1 MKRNGSPFSAAL
13 SLCMLALT
21 STIAVAAKPNIIVI
35 LADDVGSGDISF
47 YRKQFMSGKPVIET
61 KAIDSLAEGG
71 MWFTDAHSST
81 ALCAPTRYA
90 IMSGKNNYRSFAP
103 WGVWNSFYEGAIKK
117 GDTTLGTVA
126 RDGGYSTGFIGKW
139 HLGLNFEKLKGN
151 GYYRGNDRSEQVAN
165 ADMTEIA
172 YGGPKD
178 MGFDYGYALPTGIQ
192 GPLYLAYENEKWAP
206 LDPDSK
212 IIAYNTKN
220 AKDPATVTQKDKDEL
235 EVVGNLTISDKGP
248 GMGDSHW
255 DTSQIGEILARK
267 ASDFIDA
274 NSGDDPFFLYYCSPH
289 AHRPHIPPVEMFGE
303 KVYGTLPS
311 RHLEIVKVLDLEVQ
325 HIIEALKRNGEY
337 ENTLILFSADNG
349 GLTWKVPGTMES
361 GHRPSGL
368 YRGAKSA
375 PHEGGHRVPFIAHWP
390 AKIKAGQ
397 FSDELVI
404 THDFMATVAKIA
416 GTQLTDEESLDS
428 TNILPILL
436 GDKNYNSRDS
446 LVMQAGASF
455 EVMYRVGDWKLII
468 QSNHKLDKWEPIA
481 LFNLK
486 SNTSENESKNLLNHP
501 EYKSRAQKMYRD
513 YMRIRESGVRTA
525 PINP

>member
-1 MKRNGSPFSAAL
+1 MKPYLFLLPLTVLTL
-13 SLCMLALT
+13 SLSAG
-21 STIAVAAKPNIIVI
+21 KRPNIVFI
-35 LADDVGSGDISF
+35 LADDVGSGDISYF
-47 YRKQFMSGKPVIET
+47 NQQFMSGEPVIET
-61 KAIDSLAEGG
+61 PAIDSLAAGG
-71 MWFTDAHSST
+71 MWFTDGHSST

-90 IMSGKNNYRSFAP
+90 VMSGKNNYRSPFP
-103 WGVWNSFYEGAIKK
+103 WGVWNSFYEGAIKV

-126 RDGGYSTGFIGKW
+126 RDAGYRTGFVGKW
-139 HLGLNFEKLKGN
+139 HLGMNFRKLEGE
-151 GYYRGNDRSEQVAN
+151 GYYRGNDKDENVVN

-178 MGFDYGYALPTGIQ
+178 MGFDYGYSLPTGIQ

-206 LDPDSK
+206 FHKDSK
-212 IIAYNTKN
+212 IVAYNSKN
-220 AKDPATVTQKDKDEL
+220 AKDPATVTEADKAG
-235 EVVGNLTISDKGP
+235 VGVSGNLTISDKGP

-255 DTSQIGEILARK
+255 DTSKIGEILATK

-274 NSGDDPFFLYYCSPH
+274 NSGDEPFFLYYCSPH

-325 HIIEALKRNGEY
+325 HIIEALKRNGEF
-337 ENTLILFSADNG
+337 ENTLIVFSADNG

-361 GHRPSGL
+361 GHRPSGP

-404 THDFMATVAKIA
+404 THDMMSTVAAVA
-416 GTQLTDEESLDS
+416 GYDISDGDSLDS
-428 TNILPILL
+428 MNLLPIFL
-436 GDKNYNSRDS
+436 GEEDYNSRDF
-446 LVMQAGASF
+446 LIWQAGASN
-455 EVMYRVGDWKLII
+455 EVMLRQGPWKIII
-468 QSNHKLDKWEPIA
+468 QGSHNLDKWEPLA
-481 LFNLK
+481 LFNLE
-486 SNTSENESKNLLNHP
+486 SNMGENEKQNFINHP
-501 EYKSRAQKMYRD
+501 EHRSRAQKMFND
-513 YMRIRESGVRTA
+513 YMEIRESGVRTA
-525 PINP
+525 PIN